1 MKYDLYDLIELYAD
15 VKNKSVEKKQFGLLG
30 KLTYIQYMELEELAE
45 EIVDIINGTTN
56 DYDAR
61 DLVLEVLK
69 NEFEYK

>member
-1 MKYDLYDLIELYAD
+1 
-15 VKNKSVEKKQFGLLG
+15 
-30 KLTYIQYMELEELAE
+30 MELEELAE